1 MRIISGF
8 VDYYDGVGNI
18 FRDDCPIF
26 VRQSRLMTN
35 EEDSAIAKVVMEIC
49 DRSLYRTTR
58 NSFKKHFS
66 DSIYNRFSLVFF
78 CGKIYPLITVSITSL
93 TNAETKL
100 YTFDAYENYIKSCN
114 KKLNR
119 LSFSLAQDFFKAFD
133 KKECIDLFLQFKSPC
148 FRFSFEYPMSSEF
161 CPNLNK
167 LEFFKLFGAYQAYQ
181 ELDMFVGGVMTQ
193 AVTPTVTITD
203 KDRIVQHGFNE
214 QSFRNPIR
222 LKDIK

>member
-18 FRDDCPIF
+18 FRDDFPVF
-26 VRQSRLMTN
+26 VRQSRFMTD
-35 EEDSAIAKVVMEIC
+35 EEDSAIAKVAMEIC
-49 DRSLYRTTR
+49 DRTLYRTTR
-58 NSFKKHFS
+58 NSFKYHFS
-66 DSIYNRFSLVFF
+66 ESLYNRFSLVFF
-78 CGKIYPLITVSITSL
+78 CGKIYPLITVSSTGL

-100 YTFDAYENYIKSCN
+100 YTFDAYENFIKLRN
-114 KKLNR
+114 KKLDKF
-119 LSFSLAQDFFKAFD
+119 SFSLAQKFFKAFD
-133 KKECIDLFLQFKSPC
+133 KKECIDLFLQLKSPC

-161 CPNLNK
+161 CPILNK
-167 LEFFKLFGAYQAYQ
+167 LEFFKVFGAYQAYQ

-193 AVTPTVTITD
+193 ADTPTVTITD